1 VLLSACRLVI
11 RKDINMIMDVYLHTF
26 LALGAIGAAYYA
38 GYYFAQPAVEDIV
51 GSMLDTLE
59 TEGFVATSLDKDG
72 DKELVPISELIA
84 KAVKESKETA

>member
-1 VLLSACRLVI
+1 
-11 RKDINMIMDVYLHTF
+11 MDVYLHT
-26 LALGAIGAAYYA
+26 ALSIGAIAAAYYA
-38 GYYFAQPAVEDIV
+38 GTYFAKPEVEDIV

-59 TEGFVATSLDKDG
+59 SEGFVATSLDKDG